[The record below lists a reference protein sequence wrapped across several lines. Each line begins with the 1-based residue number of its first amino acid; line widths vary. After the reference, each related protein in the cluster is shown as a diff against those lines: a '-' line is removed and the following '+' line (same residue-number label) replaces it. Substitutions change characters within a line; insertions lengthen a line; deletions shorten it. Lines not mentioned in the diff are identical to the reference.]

1 MARIDKTKKDAYML
15 KTLIDMFERGDIRT
29 DHPLQRNPGRWTTDY
44 RDGEIATIIKEE
56 NMDSIKICEQITVDE
71 NTGKKRI
78 ENWLIDGLQ
87 RLTYTMKYQMG
98 AFKMGKNIEFPII
111 SFTRA
116 VKDGDGNFVLDEEG
130 RRVYEDVEFDLRGKG
145 YKDLPSELQD
155 SFDSYCIDVV
165 KHLDCSNEEIGYHI
179 RRYNKQTNMNMSEK
193 TITYLDTIAESI
205 KKLSAHKFF
214 KDNCT
219 KISTNEKIKGAV
231 NKVVIESLMI
241 LNYFE
246 DWTKDSKKQGL
257 YLEEKATEENF
268 DQLSS
273 ILDRLSDI
281 VTEKNEELFTSK
293 NTFLWVKMFKYFTDN
308 YNLPDEE
315 FSNYLDALQNG
326 LNEEMIALVTEIK
339 VYGEEVTE
347 ASFKTLDEGKSTKD
361 KSVVVNKLHVLE
373 TLMNK
378 YFKSNDDLENAEDN
392 EAVEENENVVVIS
405 GKDVHIEEIENRNNM
420 KENKDNDSEM
430 ETIDFVRKYV
440 NKDVTEEDIDDY
452 FDYIDSCANVS
463 RIVKPNAAVIST
475 DNENAI
481 IGVVCYAYT
490 HDIDMDLWLQRYSI
504 SHVTLSENM
513 SQKDRLFSMI
523 KSLKNFEAMNK
534 RVGVM

>member
-56 NMDSIKICEQITVDE
+56 NMDTIKICEQITVDE
-71 NTGKKRI
+71 HTGRKII

-87 RLTYTMKYQMG
+87 RLTYAMKYQMG
-98 AFKMGKNIEFPII
+98 AFKMGKNIEFPIV

-116 VKDGDGNFVLDEEG
+116 IKDENGNFVLDEEG
-130 RRVYEDVEFDLRGKG
+130 RRTYEDVDFDLRGKG

-165 KHLDCSNEEIGYHI
+165 KHLDCTNEEIGYHI
-179 RRYNKQTNMNMSEK
+179 RRYNKQANMNGSEK

-205 KKLSAHKFF
+205 KKLSSHRFF

-219 KISTNEKIKGAV
+219 KISSNEKIKGAI
-231 NKVVIESLMI
+231 NKIVIESLMI
-241 LNYFE
+241 LNFFE

-257 YLEEKATEENF
+257 YLEEKATEEHFN
-268 DQLSS
+268 QLSQ
-273 ILDRLSDI
+273 ILDRLSDV
-281 VTEKNEELFTSK
+281 VTEENEKLFTSK
-293 NTFLWVKMFKYFTDN
+293 NTFVFVKMFKYFIDN

-315 FSNYLDALQNG
+315 FSKYLDALLSG
-326 LNEEMIALVTEIK
+326 LNEKEIELLNEVK
-339 VYGEEVTE
+339 IYGEEVIKC
-347 ASFKTLDEGKSTKD
+347 SFKVLNEGKSTKD
-361 KSVVVNKLHVLE
+361 KGIVANKLHILE
-373 TLMNK
+373 TLMDE
-378 YFKSNDDLENAEDN
+378 YFGKDN
-392 EAVEENENVVVIS
+392 ELTDPNDKNTEENNNVVVIS
-405 GKDVHIEEIENRNNM
+405 GKDVHIEEDENRNDN
-420 KENKDNDSEM
+420 KKNKDKDSEM

-452 FDYIDSCANVS
+452 FDYINSCVNVS
-463 RIVKPNAAVIST
+463 KIVKSNAAVIGT

-481 IGVVCYAYT
+481 IGVVCYAYKN
-490 HDIDMDLWLQRYSI
+490 DIDMDLWLQRYSI
-504 SHVTLSENM
+504 AHVTFDNNM

-523 KSLKNFEAMNK
+523 KSLKNFESMRQKTSAM
-534 RVGVM
+534 

>member
-15 KTLIDMFERGDIRT
+15 KTLIDMFEGGDIRT

-56 NMDSIKICEQITVDE
+56 NMDTIKICEQITVDE
-71 NTGKKRI
+71 VTGKKRI

-87 RLTYTMKYQMG
+87 RLTYAMKYRMG

-116 VKDGDGNFVLDEEG
+116 VKDDEGNFVLDKDG

-145 YKDLPSELQD
+145 YNDLPSELQN

-205 KKLSAHKFF
+205 KDLSAHEFF
-214 KDNCT
+214 KNCT
-219 KISTNEKIKGAV
+219 KISTNEKIKGTV

-241 LNYFE
+241 LNFFE

-268 DQLSS
+268 EQLSN
-273 ILDRLSDI
+273 ILDKFSDI
-281 VTEKNEELFTSK
+281 ITESNEQLFSSK
-293 NTFLWVKMFKYFTDN
+293 NTFLWVKMYKYFTDN

-315 FSNYLDALQNG
+315 FSNYLDALQDG
-326 LNEEMIALVTEIK
+326 LSEEKVELLNAIK
-339 VYGEEVTE
+339 IYGEEVTE
-347 ASFKTLDEGKSTKD
+347 TSFKTLDEGKSTKD
-361 KSVVVNKLHVLE
+361 KNVVINKLHILE

-378 YFKSNDDLENAEDN
+378 YFKDNDDSENTDDN
-392 EAVEENENVVVIS
+392 TAVEENNDVVVIS
-405 GKDVHIEEIENRNNM
+405 GKDVHIEEIENRDN
-420 KENKDNDSEM
+420 KEENKDNDSEM

-463 RIVKPNAAVIST
+463 KIVKPNAAVIST

-490 HDIDMDLWLQRYSI
+490 HDIDMDLWLQRYSV
-504 SHVTLSENM
+504 SHVTISENM

-523 KSLKNFEAMNK
+523 KSLNNFEAMRK
-534 RVGVM
+534 RTGVM